1 MKLLCILMLAI
12 FLQACALQKPKH
24 EVIYMSSS
32 AEQWKKAK
40 LHECNMEVQV
50 IVLSVF
56 EVRIGTPQ
64 ALTKEDV
71 QELHKRLMDSCANY
85 HKLTV

>member
-12 FLQACALQKPKH
+12 FLQACALQKPKY

-50 IVLSVF
+50 IVLAVF
-56 EVRIGTPQ
+56 EGRISTSSPM
-64 ALTKEDV
+64 TKEEV
-71 QELHKRLMDSCANY
+71 EAMHAWLMDRCVMY
-85 HKLTV
+85 HKLTI